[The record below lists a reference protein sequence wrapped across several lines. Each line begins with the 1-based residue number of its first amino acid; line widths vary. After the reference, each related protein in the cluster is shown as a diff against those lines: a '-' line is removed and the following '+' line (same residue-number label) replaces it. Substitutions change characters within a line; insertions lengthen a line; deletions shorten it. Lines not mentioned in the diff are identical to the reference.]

1 MTAGRVPL
9 LVTVVHLR
17 EAARW
22 GAILMRLQMRMQV
35 ADLTT
40 RHRVILRAMERGPAQ
55 LTESVTAAVTA
66 VVTPRRVT
74 AVVTPRWVTAVV
86 VTPRRVTERTLR
98 PLSLKRHDVVPMV
111 RRQRGSALP
120 AALPHPLTPKSGGGP
135 RGAGYASLTG
145 GVLAAPALQQQLTHL
160 PQQ

>member
-22 GAILMRLQMRMQV
+22 EAILMRLQMRMQV

-66 VVTPRRVT
+66 VMTPRRVT
-74 AVVTPRWVTAVV
+74 AVV
-86 VTPRRVTERTLR
+86 VTPRQVTERTLR

-145 GVLAAPALQQQLTHL
+145 GVLAAPALQQQLKHL

>member
-1 MTAGRVPL
+1 
-9 LVTVVHLR
+9 
-17 EAARW
+17 
-22 GAILMRLQMRMQV
+22 MRLQMRMQV

-66 VVTPRRVT
+66 VMTPRRVT
-74 AVVTPRWVTAVV
+74 AVVTPQRVTAVVTPRRVTAVV
-86 VTPRRVTERTLR
+86 VTPRQVTERTLR

-145 GVLAAPALQQQLTHL
+145 GVLAAPALQQQLKHL

>member
-22 GAILMRLQMRMQV
+22 EAILMRLQMRMQV

-66 VVTPRRVT
+66 VMTPRRVT
-74 AVVTPRWVTAVV
+74 AVVTPRRVTAVV
-86 VTPRRVTERTLR
+86 VTPRQVTERTLR

-120 AALPHPLTPKSGGGP
+120 AARPHPLTPKSGGGP

-145 GVLAAPALQQQLTHL
+145 GVLAAPALQQQLKHL